1 MKKSLFLTLFMALML
16 SFSAWSQCGQ
26 VSLIG
31 TINGW
36 AGDHMMTRDLTDPTV
51 FTTYLTIN
59 VGDTSATGII
69 ELKFRENKDWAVNW
83 GSAEWPTGTGVLNG
97 ANIVVPEAG
106 TYFVTFNCTSGAY
119 SFVETC
125 GAISLIGSFNGWA
138 DDYYLTRDE
147 ESMNDWTATITF
159 AENAEVKFRENAGWS
174 VNWGS
179 ADFPTGTA
187 VQDGANIPV
196 PAGNYKVM
204 FNCATGDY
212 TFVSTVG
219 NVSMIGEFNGWSADH
234 WMDRNATDP
243 DKFTTIISFEKEDAG
258 AGNAIVEAKFRE
270 NAGWAV
276 NWGAADFPTGV
287 ATNNGANILIPIDT
301 LQLTNDFL
309 VEFEYVQVSG
319 TVSEANYKFTPAS
332 GVISMIG
339 AFNGWNGDFPMNRDA
354 QNPNLWT
361 ATRSWYADSEVKF
374 RENADWTVNWGDAT
388 FPTGTGTPNG
398 ANIPLVAGTYDITFN
413 AATAEYSFV
422 ENNNVVGEIGLV
434 GDFNNWGANG
444 ELDVNLIR
452 DPKHPNYFTLTYN
465 FGSSTGILFRENMDA
480 LYENVWGGTFP
491 GGTGV
496 QDAAQIIQVPGGLYN
511 ITFDANSGDFYFQ
524 QLGNSVTAP
533 KVFAMTVNGIT
544 NETDWVINQPVSK
557 VVDGTAGETPAEVQ
571 FGLTY
576 NDEYLY
582 VGINVT
588 SATPADDVVEIF
600 VDGNKSGGDYDDSD
614 IHFTIAN
621 DGTVTVVTGAD
632 GVTPIGDVNNS
643 SATTYSVEASIS
655 WDELGVTAEEGTQK
669 GFDIIFADG
678 TAYKLAWN
686 GGTAN
691 YESLSL
697 LGDVLLGQL
706 SCGCISLYNSTIG
719 DVILRNP
726 VDAPTTYVGTYN
738 LDVAGGVAFRKDRQ
752 STVTW
757 GDDQFPTGTATVG
770 GPMIPATVD
779 RWRVTFD
786 CLTGSYNFV
795 QTPAA
800 AASTAYARFADAPVT
815 IDGNLGEYN
824 LEYVSDLV
832 VVGSVANNNTVT
844 WGVKWDKDN
853 LYIAAKVVDAN
864 VDLAATGN
872 PWDNDAI
879 EIYIDGDNSKDGAYT
894 GDFDTQLIMDV
905 VSNNADGVNG
915 TDALWIKADGVPVT
929 NFNSKWLTTDDGY
942 TIEVRLG
949 WDNFDFAPGKGR
961 IMGFSLGNNDNDS
974 GTGRDYQTVWYGTGS
989 NWSNTADLGDLQLDG
1004 GAYEYYVSIFENNIL
1019 NNASVQLY
1027 PNPTQGNVYVKTLG
1041 NEFTGN
1047 VTVNVVDITGKVV
1060 ASTFENLTGSDNI
1073 IEVNTSNL
1081 TDGIYLVNVLGT
1093 NGHQAVKKLI
1103 IQ

>member
-270 NAGWAV
+270 NAG
-276 NWGAADFPTGV
+276 
-287 ATNNGANILIPIDT
+287 
-301 LQLTNDFL
+301 
-309 VEFEYVQVSG
+309 
-319 TVSEANYKFTPAS
+319 
-332 GVISMIG
+332 
-339 AFNGWNGDFPMNRDA
+339 
-354 QNPNLWT
+354 
-361 ATRSWYADSEVKF
+361 
-374 RENADWTVNWGDAT
+374 WTVNWGDAT